1 MIIVTGAAGFI
12 GSHMVKYLNSIGEN
26 DICIVD
32 DLTIEKN
39 INLQGC
45 EYKQHYSIED
55 FYNTFNDWDKVSLIF
70 HEGGVSSTVEK
81 DKAKFD
87 KFNVESTKYLIEK
100 AIKYDIVL
108 SYASSASVYGTSQTF
123 LETDSMDPKSPYA
136 TSKSEIDDYVM
147 KLTGYYR
154 IQGWRYFNVYGKN
167 ENHKQE
173 QASPISKF
181 LKQAVDTNEIKIF
194 KKSQD
199 YKRDFVCVD
208 DVVKVKYMATQS
220 DFRGVC
226 NLGTGI
232 ATSFKDI
239 ADIISAKT
247 GATIKEIEMPK
258 NLKEQY
264 QAYTCADMTKFRLI
278 MNDYK
283 FTSFEKYLLSL

>member
-55 FYNTFNDWDKVSLIF
+55 FYNKFTEWDKVSLIF
-70 HEGGVSSTVEK
+70 HEGGLSSTVEK

-108 SYASSASVYGTSQTF
+108 SYASSASVYGTSETF
-123 LETDSMDPKSPYA
+123 LETDSMDPRSPYA
-136 TSKSEIDDYVM
+136 TSKSEIDEYVM
-147 KLTGYYR
+147 KLTGYNR

-283 FTSFEKYLLSL
+283 FTSFEKYLSSL